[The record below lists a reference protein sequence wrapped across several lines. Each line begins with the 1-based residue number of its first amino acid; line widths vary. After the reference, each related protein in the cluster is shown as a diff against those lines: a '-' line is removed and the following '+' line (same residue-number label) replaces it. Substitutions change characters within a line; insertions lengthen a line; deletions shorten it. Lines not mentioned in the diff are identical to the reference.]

1 MVQRVGRSDTQTVSV
16 FSQDPKKSASRKTHT
31 SAHKGQQT
39 WRNSESS
46 GARASSYP
54 RKTRREIPV
63 SHLKPFVKG
72 DTELESSGKVLLR
85 KVYRFLP
92 SMSKIGLYKNTQES
106 PIKIIHIEYLWIPC
120 IKENPHMYAKCMV
133 NELPLIWILQ
143 PKILEGLTNLR
154 SSHSLAKPEAIS
166 GFHETPGMYTWT
178 MEIGTTA
185 DCSVF
190 HDSFHRF
197 EIGRSCL
204 TGTCS
209 FQFICHGLL
218 EWGWTRS
225 CSNLR
230 RHASAKKVRCL
241 LVPCNQVDWT

>member
-1 MVQRVGRSDTQTVSV
+1 
-16 FSQDPKKSASRKTHT
+16 
-31 SAHKGQQT
+31 
-39 WRNSESS
+39 
-46 GARASSYP
+46 
-54 RKTRREIPV
+54 
-63 SHLKPFVKG
+63 
-72 DTELESSGKVLLR
+72 
-85 KVYRFLP
+85 
-92 SMSKIGLYKNTQES
+92 MSKIGLYKNTQES

-133 NELPLIWILQ
+133 NELPLIWILH

-204 TGTCS
+204 QLSVHLPWLVGVRLNQKLLQPEAACQCEKGQMS
-209 FQFICHGLL
+209 AGAVQPSGLNL
-218 EWGWTRS
+218 KEKNHAKLTRP
-225 CSNLR
+225 
-230 RHASAKKVRCL
+230 K
-241 LVPCNQVDWT
+241 